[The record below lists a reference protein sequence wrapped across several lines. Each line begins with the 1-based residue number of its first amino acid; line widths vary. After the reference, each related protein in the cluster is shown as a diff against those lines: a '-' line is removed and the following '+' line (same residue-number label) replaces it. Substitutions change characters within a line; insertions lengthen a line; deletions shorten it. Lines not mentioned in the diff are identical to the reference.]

1 MTEAGRTEYRHWWLN
16 RFLKGSKRSD
26 RDELIARPSMWDH
39 DDKVVPVVNLTR
51 DIYAR
56 VTKFLDKGG
65 HLYDAFEALASQIN
79 PNFLRKYAIEKLGL
93 IDPLD

>member
-1 MTEAGRTEYRHWWLN
+1 
-16 RFLKGSKRSD
+16 
-26 RDELIARPSMWDH
+26 MWDH